1 MDIDVKKLKG
11 IDLYYYLT
19 SEYSGTEYA
28 ETVSLLMYA
37 EPDRGKA
44 LKLLEKMVQDGKRLV
59 AIYPGNGDVVPKGA
73 ELVGDIPDG
82 ALYIA

>member
-11 IDLYYYLT
+11 LDLYYYLT

-37 EPDRGKA
+37 EPDRAKA
-44 LKLLEKMVQDGKRLV
+44 LALLEKMVQDGKRLV
-59 AIYPGNGDVVPKGA
+59 AIYPGNGDVVPRGA

>member
-1 MDIDVKKLKG
+1 MDIDIKKLKG

-37 EPDRGKA
+37 EPDKNKA
-44 LKLLEKMVQDGKRLV
+44 LRLLEKMVQDGKRLV
-59 AIYPGNGDVVPKGA
+59 AIYPGNGDVAPKDA

-82 ALYIA
+82 ALYVI

>member
-1 MDIDVKKLKG
+1 MDIDGKKLKG
-11 IDLYYYLT
+11 LDLYYYLT

-37 EPDRGKA
+37 EPDRETA
-44 LKLLEKMVQDGKRLV
+44 LALLEKMVQDGKRLV

>member
-1 MDIDVKKLKG
+1 MDIDIKKLKG

-37 EPDRGKA
+37 EPDKNKA
-44 LKLLEKMVQDGKRLV
+44 LRLLEKMIQDGKRLV
-59 AIYPGNGDVVPKGA
+59 AIYPGNGDVVPKDA

-82 ALYIA
+82 ALYVI

>member
-11 IDLYYYLT
+11 LDLYYYLT

-37 EPDRGKA
+37 EPDRENELA
-44 LKLLEKMVQDGKRLV
+44 LLENMVQDGKRLV
-59 AIYPGNGDVVPKGA
+59 AIYPGTGDVVPKGA

>member
-1 MDIDVKKLKG
+1 MDIDIKKLKG

-37 EPDRGKA
+37 EPDKNKA
-44 LKLLEKMVQDGKRLV
+44 LRLLEKMVRDGKRLV
-59 AIYPGNGDVVPKGA
+59 AIYPGNGDIVTKGA

-82 ALYIA
+82 ALYVV

>member
-11 IDLYYYLT
+11 LDLYYYLT

-37 EPDRGKA
+37 EPDREKA
-44 LKLLEKMVQDGKRLV
+44 LALLEKMVQHGKRLV

>member
-19 SEYSGTEYA
+19 SEHSGTEYA
-28 ETVSLLMYA
+28 ETVSLLMFA
-37 EPDRGKA
+37 EPDKDKA
-44 LKLLEKMVQDGKRLV
+44 FRLLEKMVQDGKRLV
-59 AIYPGNGDVVPKGA
+59 AIYPGNGDIVPKGA

-82 ALYIA
+82 ALYVV

>member
-11 IDLYYYLT
+11 LDLYYYLT

-37 EPDRGKA
+37 EPD
-44 LKLLEKMVQDGKRLV
+44 M
-59 AIYPGNGDVVPKGA
+59 
-73 ELVGDIPDG
+73 
-82 ALYIA
+82 

>member
-11 IDLYYYLT
+11 LDLYYYLT

-28 ETVSLLMYA
+28 ETGSLLMQA
-37 EPDRGKA
+37 EPDREKA
-44 LKLLEKMVQDGKRLV
+44 LALLEKMVQDGKRLV
-59 AIYPGNGDVVPKGA
+59 AIYPGNGDVVPRGA

>member
-1 MDIDVKKLKG
+1 MDIDIKKLKG

-37 EPDRGKA
+37 EPDKNKA
-44 LKLLEKMVQDGKRLV
+44 LRLLEKMVQDGKRLV
-59 AIYPGNGDVVPKGA
+59 AIYPGNGDIVPKEA

-82 ALYIA
+82 ALYVI